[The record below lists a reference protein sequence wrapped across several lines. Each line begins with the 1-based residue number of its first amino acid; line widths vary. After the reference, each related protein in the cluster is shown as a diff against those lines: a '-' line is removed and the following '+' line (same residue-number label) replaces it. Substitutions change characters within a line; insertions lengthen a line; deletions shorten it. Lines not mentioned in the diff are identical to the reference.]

1 MTMVRNAGQLSA
13 GLGPEGRLPL
23 PLPPVRTGKLFRG
36 YLRVAD
42 RCGACAF
49 ELKQHDSADGPA
61 VFVMFIVGAV
71 VVGLAFWLEFT
82 HAPPYWLHAVLWL
95 PAITVL
101 SLVLL
106 RPAKALLIALQYRHR
121 AAGFGED

>member
-1 MTMVRNAGQLSA
+1 MADGTYY
-13 GLGPEGRLPL
+13 
-23 PLPPVRTGKLFRG
+23 PPVSVLKAGFLFRCPRCGRGKLFRG

-42 RCGACAF
+42 RCRACAF
-49 ELKQHDSADGPA
+49 ELKQHYSADGPA
-61 VFVMFIVGAV
+61 VFVMFIVGAIV
-71 VVGLAFWLEFT
+71 VALAFWLEFT